1 MNLKS
6 TMGRVIGDNLIESRL
21 HVYESFLSHAIGLGY
36 EVCSIPRLWH
46 LTQRGRVQPT
56 HKLLVLRHGYRY
68 GYRHRARSCGRLRR
82 RVGYQEIYF
91 FRICTVDIN
100 LMREIGDYGGS
111 AGYHFEEL
119 ATVAKLKGLKQPEE
133 IIEDTALHA
142 QPLREQLEQTE

>member
-56 HKLLVLRHGYRY
+56 HKLLVLRHDIDTDIST
-68 GYRHRARSCGRLRR
+68 ARSMWQIEKALGIKTL
-82 RVGYQEIYF
+82 
-91 FRICTVDIN
+91 TS
-100 LMREIGDYGGS
+100 S
-111 AGYHFEEL
+111 AS
-119 ATVAKLKGLKQPEE
+119 
-133 IIEDTALHA
+133 AL
-142 QPLREQLEQTE
+142 